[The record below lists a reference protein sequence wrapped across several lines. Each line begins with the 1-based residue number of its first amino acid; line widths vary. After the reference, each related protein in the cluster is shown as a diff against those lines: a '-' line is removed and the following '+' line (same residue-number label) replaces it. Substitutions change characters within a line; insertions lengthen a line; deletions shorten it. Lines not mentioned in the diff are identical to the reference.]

1 MAHRIYKNLIFSFAN
16 GRRFK
21 VVNYDDCSGLYI
33 CRSLNW
39 DVGAYHYV
47 SEKKILSCLKDKS

>member
-1 MAHRIYKNLIFSFAN
+1 MSRIYINLIFSFTD

-21 VVNYDDCSGLYI
+21 VVNYDERHDLYI

-39 DVGAYHYV
+39 DVGAYHYIP
-47 SEKKILSCLKDKS
+47 EAKIISCLANKA